1 MLRYRGLI
9 FILIF
14 FVIALIAISIPQINI
29 NLWGNEFKR
38 GEEGSFIG
46 LSLGLDLKGGTHL
59 VYEAQPKE
67 GDVISADDM
76 EGVRKILEKR
86 VNSFGISEPSVQ
98 LLGSAGSTPDRILI
112 QLPGLD
118 KTNVNLFFASQAS
131 LEQVE
136 SLFKS
141 ESLGY
146 ENAKVSQSEDGTFS
160 VMIDELNSS
169 RNSNDVEDDM
179 ADPAILDI
187 LDVLDK
193 EFPIK
198 LVLAFSPG
206 ENESEDNT
214 QENDLPDISKVE
226 KIAKSMGMQDFEVE
240 DLRQGVYQITFNN
253 FKHKFDSKNFREFDS
268 SDLQQIVNPFFTLG
282 SIYQASLTGGVV
294 KFSITGGVEEAKKLI
309 GETALLEFKER
320 DCMPVDN
327 PSVTEW
333 PPDGLSK
340 TDWVNQRCLNPKY
353 YEDKAVNLSGKNL
366 IDAFPDVQP
375 GLSKPIVSVVFDE
388 QGGDDFFSITSRI
401 ANNQDALAIF
411 LDGEELIAPTASSG
425 ISGGRAYIDGPTFT
439 SERVRTISIQLKSGA
454 LPVGLKL
461 IQERNVNATLGE
473 DSLNKSVM
481 AGSIGLILVLIFMV
495 SYYKAPGLVASV
507 ALILYGVL
515 LLAIF
520 KIVPVTLTL
529 SGAAAVILSIGVA
542 VDANILISER
552 IKEEIRSGRLL
563 LSSIRE
569 GFQRAWPSIRDSN
582 ISTIITCMVLY
593 WFGDRFG
600 TSVIQ
605 GFALTLG
612 IGVILSMFTAY
623 FVSRVLM
630 RLIGM
635 TPLGTRLSL
644 FVPTGKVND
653 NTEGNSND

>member
-1 MLRYRGLI
+1 
-9 FILIF
+9 
-14 FVIALIAISIPQINI
+14 
-29 NLWGNEFKR
+29 
-38 GEEGSFIG
+38 
-46 LSLGLDLKGGTHL
+46 
-59 VYEAQPKE
+59 
-67 GDVISADDM
+67 
-76 EGVRKILEKR
+76 
-86 VNSFGISEPSVQ
+86 
-98 LLGSAGSTPDRILI
+98 
-112 QLPGLD
+112 
-118 KTNVNLFFASQAS
+118 
-131 LEQVE
+131 
-136 SLFKS
+136 
-141 ESLGY
+141 
-146 ENAKVSQSEDGTFS
+146 
-160 VMIDELNSS
+160 MI
-169 RNSNDVEDDM
+169 
-179 ADPAILDI
+179 
-187 LDVLDK
+187 
-193 EFPIK
+193 
-198 LVLAFSPG
+198 
-206 ENESEDNT
+206 
-214 QENDLPDISKVE
+214 
-226 KIAKSMGMQDFEVE
+226 
-240 DLRQGVYQITFNN
+240 
-253 FKHKFDSKNFREFDS
+253 
-268 SDLQQIVNPFFTLG
+268 
-282 SIYQASLTGGVV
+282 
-294 KFSITGGVEEAKKLI
+294 
-309 GETALLEFKER
+309 
-320 DCMPVDN
+320 C
-327 PSVTEW
+327 
-333 PPDGLSK
+333 
-340 TDWVNQRCLNPKY
+340 
-353 YEDKAVNLSGKNL
+353 
-366 IDAFPDVQP
+366 
-375 GLSKPIVSVVFDE
+375 
-388 QGGDDFFSITSRI
+388 
-401 ANNQDALAIF
+401 
-411 LDGEELIAPTASSG
+411 
-425 ISGGRAYIDGPTFT
+425 
-439 SERVRTISIQLKSGA
+439 VRTISIQLKSGA

-481 AGSIGLILVLIFMV
+481 AGGIGLILVLIFMV

>member
-1 MLRYRGLI
+1 MLRFRGII
-9 FILIF
+9 FILLI
-14 FVIALIAISIPQINI
+14 FVIGVIAITIPQINF
-29 NLWGNEFKR
+29 NLWGNDFKR
-38 GEEGSFIG
+38 GEEGNFLG

-67 GDVISADDM
+67 GEKITADDM

-98 LLGSAGSTPDRILI
+98 LLGASGSTPDRILI

-118 KTNVNLFFASQAS
+118 KTDLKLFIASDAS
-131 LEQVE
+131 VE
-136 SLFKS
+136 KVEGLLKAEF
-141 ESLGY
+141 LGY
-146 ENAKVSQSEDGTFS
+146 EEAKVSKLEDGTFS
-160 VMIDELNSS
+160 ILIDELSS
-169 RNSNDVEDDM
+169 SGKSDNQVEEL
-179 ADPAILDI
+179 ADPAIVDI
-187 LDVLDK
+187 LNVLDK
-193 EFPIK
+193 EFPVK

-206 ENESEDNT
+206 ENETEEET
-214 QENDLPDISKVE
+214 QEKDLPDISQIEEIVE
-226 KIAKSMGMQDFEVE
+226 SLRVGSFEIE
-240 DLRQGVYQITFNN
+240 DLRQGVFQITLKEFQHN
-253 FKHKFDSKNFREFDS
+253 FDSKNFREFDAQ
-268 SDLQQIVNPFFTLG
+268 DLQEIVNPFFSLG

-320 DCMPVDN
+320 DCLPVEN
-327 PSVTEW
+327 PSIASW

-340 TDWVNQRCLNPKY
+340 NDWINQRCLNPKY
-353 YEDKAVNLSGKNL
+353 FEDKAVNLSGKNL
-366 IDAFPDVQP
+366 IDAYPDVQP

-439 SERVRTISIQLKSGA
+439 SERVRTIAIQLKSGA

-473 DSLNKSVM
+473 DSLQKSLV
-481 AGSIGLILVLIFMV
+481 AGGIGLILVLIFMV
-495 SYYKAPGLVASV
+495 SYYKAPGIVASS
-507 ALILYGVL
+507 ALILYGIL

-552 IKEEIRSGRLL
+552 IKEEIRSGRML

-630 RLIGM
+630 RIIAV
-635 TPLGTRLSL
+635 TPLGRWLYL
-644 FVPTGKVND
+644 FIPTGKIN
-653 NTEGNSND
+653 NSEEGNSND

>member
-141 ESLGY
+141 ELLGY
-146 ENAKVSQSEDGTFS
+146 EKAKVSQSEDGTFS

-169 RNSNDVEDDM
+169 RNSNDVVDNM

-226 KIAKSMGMQDFEVE
+226 EIAKSMGMQDFEVE

-340 TDWVNQRCLNPKY
+340 TDWINQRCLNPKY
-353 YEDKAVNLSGKNL
+353 YEDKAVNLSGRNL

-481 AGSIGLILVLIFMV
+481 AGGIGLILVLIFMV

-635 TPLGTRLSL
+635 TPLGRRLSL

>member
-1 MLRYRGLI
+1 
-9 FILIF
+9 
-14 FVIALIAISIPQINI
+14 
-29 NLWGNEFKR
+29 
-38 GEEGSFIG
+38 
-46 LSLGLDLKGGTHL
+46 
-59 VYEAQPKE
+59 
-67 GDVISADDM
+67 
-76 EGVRKILEKR
+76 
-86 VNSFGISEPSVQ
+86 
-98 LLGSAGSTPDRILI
+98 
-112 QLPGLD
+112 
-118 KTNVNLFFASQAS
+118 
-131 LEQVE
+131 
-136 SLFKS
+136 
-141 ESLGY
+141 
-146 ENAKVSQSEDGTFS
+146 
-160 VMIDELNSS
+160 
-169 RNSNDVEDDM
+169 
-179 ADPAILDI
+179 
-187 LDVLDK
+187 
-193 EFPIK
+193 
-198 LVLAFSPG
+198 
-206 ENESEDNT
+206 T

-226 KIAKSMGMQDFEVE
+226 EIAKSMGMQDFEVE

-340 TDWVNQRCLNPKY
+340 IDWVNQRCLNPKY

>member
-1 MLRYRGLI
+1 MILRFKGLI
-9 FILIF
+9 FILII
-14 FVIALIAISIPQINI
+14 FVVALSFILVPQINL
-29 NLWGNEFKR
+29 NLFGFEFKR
-38 GEEGSFIG
+38 GEEGSPLG

-67 GDVISADDM
+67 GEKINANDM

-98 LLGSAGSTPDRILI
+98 LLGASGSTPDRILI

-118 KTNVNLFFASQAS
+118 KTNLKLFLAAETSQ
-131 LEQVE
+131 EKIE
-136 SLFKS
+136 SLFQS
-141 ESLGY
+141 QELGY
-146 ENAKVSQSEDGTFS
+146 EGAKISRDDDGSFS
-160 VMIDELNSS
+160 VMINELK
-169 RNSNDVEDDM
+169 SNKDLDYPSDDL
-179 ADPAILDI
+179 ADPAISAI
-187 LDVLDK
+187 LSVLDK
-193 EFPIK
+193 EFPLK
-198 LVLAFSPG
+198 LILAYSSDL
-206 ENESEDNT
+206 NESEET
-214 QENDLPDISKVE
+214 QENDLPEISEVE
-226 KIAKSMGMQDFEVE
+226 KIAKSISIKEVLVE
-240 DLRQGVYQITFNN
+240 DLRQGVYQITFKG
-253 FKHKFDSKNFREFDS
+253 FKHTFDSKNFRDFDA
-268 SDLQQIVNPFFTLG
+268 SDLQEMVYPFFSLG

-294 KFSITGGVEEAKKLI
+294 KFSVTGGVEEAKKLI

-327 PSVTEW
+327 PSVAEW

-340 TDWVNQRCLNPKY
+340 SEWINQRCLNPKY

-366 IDAFPDVQP
+366 IDAYPDVQP
-375 GLSKPIVSVVFDE
+375 GLSKPIVSVVFND
-388 QGGDDFFSITSRI
+388 QGGEEFFSVTSRI
-401 ANNQDALAIF
+401 SKNQDALAIF

-425 ISGGRAYIDGPTFT
+425 IAGGRAYIDGPTFT
-439 SERVRTISIQLKSGA
+439 SERVRTIAIQLKSGA

-473 DSLNKSVM
+473 DSLNRSVI
-481 AGSIGLILVLIFMV
+481 AGGIGLILVLFFMIV
-495 SYYKAPGLVASV
+495 YYKAPGIVASL
-507 ALILYGVL
+507 ALLLYGTL

-552 IKEEIRSGRLL
+552 IKEEIRSGRHLF
-563 LSSIRE
+563 SSIRE
-569 GFQRAWPSIRDSN
+569 GFRRAWPSIRDSN

-630 RLIGM
+630 RLVGM
-635 TPLGTRLSL
+635 TPLGSKLSL
-644 FVPTGKVND
+644 FVPTGKISDNSEGHPND
-653 NTEGNSND
+653 

>member
-9 FILIF
+9 FILIL
-14 FVIALIAISIPQINI
+14 FVIGLISISIPQINI
-29 NLWGNEFKR
+29 NFWGNEFKR

-141 ESLGY
+141 ELLGY
-146 ENAKVSQSEDGTFS
+146 EKAKVSQSEDGTFS

-169 RNSNDVEDDM
+169 RNSNDVGDNM

-206 ENESEDNT
+206 ENQSEDKI

-226 KIAKSMGMQDFEVE
+226 EIAKSMGMQDFEVE

-340 TDWVNQRCLNPKY
+340 NDWINQRCLNPKY
-353 YEDKAVNLSGKNL
+353 FEDKAVNLSGKNL

-481 AGSIGLILVLIFMV
+481 AGGIGLILVLIFMV
-495 SYYKAPGLVASV
+495 SYYKAPGIVASL

-515 LLAIF
+515 LFAIF

-644 FVPTGKVND
+644 FVPTGKIND
-653 NTEGNSND
+653 NSEDNSND